1 MTFKNIL
8 VSIMLTLLFACAMQA
23 RAQARPLDGNGNVIG
38 GRPAGCPHAYCG
50 CGLARFLGLTDPRL
64 NLAANWARI
73 FPPTRAQSGAVAVK
87 SHHVMLL
94 VALHGDGSR
103 ALVRDYNSGGGLSRI
118 HVRSIKGFHFVSP
131 SLASPAKLSGSKEAS
146 HRSIHSGRTHSHR
159 NASNAGRGKPFALDA
174 GDNSWRS

>member
-23 RAQARPLDGNGNVIG
+23 RAEASPLRGGGEVIG

-50 CGLARFLGLTDPRL
+50 CGLARFLGLTDSRL

-131 SLASPAKLSGSKEAS
+131 TFHSVPQRSQVADIDNQRRSLRASKAS
-146 HRSIHSGRTHSHR
+146 SPGGRHHTVTV
-159 NASNAGRGKPFALDA
+159 
-174 GDNSWRS
+174 GDPSRSWRT